1 MIITQTTDC
10 REAQSSY
17 ELNLVRLI
25 SHYKNGDI
33 TRKGLVRFYFVFH
46 PEFNPWLNE
55 LETRKV
61 CYKLSLAEPLF
72 YSAAREI
79 EEEEEAS

>member
-1 MIITQTTDC
+1 MIIAQTTDC

-17 ELNLVRLI
+17 ELNLAKLI

-33 TRKGLVRFYFVFH
+33 TRKGLVRFYFALH
-46 PEFNPWLNE
+46 PNFNPWLND

-72 YSAAREI
+72 YSAVREI
-79 EEEEEAS
+79 EEEEEA

>member
-1 MIITQTTDC
+1 MIVDKTTDC
-10 REAQSSY
+10 RETKSSY
-17 ELNLVRLI
+17 ELNLAKLI

-33 TRKGLVRFYFVFH
+33 TRKGLVRFYYVLH
-46 PEFNPWLNE
+46 PDFNPWFNE